1 MQSEGKWRR
10 DSMSGSYLNAVPTA
24 PAGRTD
30 MPQWF
35 AVETR
40 HRFEKKVV
48 AQLDNKGFK
57 VFLPLLTEHHTW
69 TDRQKPVTIPLFP
82 GYAFVLLDQS
92 QDSCLAVLRTVGLIR
107 FVSFG
112 GVVAAVPPKEIE
124 DLQLLL
130 QEKGLFSLHAFTH
143 TGQRVRIRGG
153 CLDGI
158 EGILIQ
164 HEKDK
169 LVISIH
175 SIQRSLAVEIRGYD
189 LELV

>member
-1 MQSEGKWRR
+1 
-10 DSMSGSYLNAVPTA
+10 MSGSYVNAEASTA
-24 PAGRTD
+24 LAEPIALHVREPEGLS
-30 MPQWF
+30 QWF

-48 AQLDNKGFK
+48 AQLDNKGVK

-69 TDRQKPVTIPLFP
+69 SDRQQSVTIPLFP
-82 GYAFVLLDQS
+82 GYLFVYTDQS
-92 QDSCLAVLRTVGLIR
+92 QDSCRAVLRTVGLIR
-107 FVSFG
+107 FVRFG

-130 QEKGLFSLHAFTH
+130 QKKGLFSLHTFAR

-153 CLDGI
+153 CLHGI
-158 EGILIQ
+158 ERILMQ

-169 LVISIH
+169 LVISIQA
-175 SIQRSLAVEIRGYD
+175 IQRSLAVEIQGYE

>member
-1 MQSEGKWRR
+1 
-10 DSMSGSYLNAVPTA
+10 MSGSCVNAGAVAPLVVPIA
-24 PAGRTD
+24 LRAGGHAD
-30 MPQWF
+30 IQQWF

-48 AQLDNKGFK
+48 AQLDNKGVK
-57 VFLPLLTEHHTW
+57 VFLPLLTEHHSW
-69 TDRQKPVTIPLFP
+69 TDRQQSVTIPLFP
-82 GYAFVLLDQS
+82 GYVFVYIDQS
-92 QDSCLAVLRTVGLIR
+92 QDSCRAVLRTVGLIR
-107 FVSFG
+107 FVRLG
-112 GVVAAVPPKEIE
+112 GVIAAVSPKEIE

-130 QEKGLFSLHAFTH
+130 QKKGLFSLHAFAQ

-153 CLDGI
+153 CLHGL

-169 LVISIH
+169 LVISIE
-175 SIQRSLAVEIRGYD
+175 SIQRSLSVEIQGYD